1 MKVIVQSKLLLFGQW
16 ITRVQTNHP
25 LYQIIQRS
33 LTLLFPFV
41 LIGSLSQLIQLTLFN
56 RHSFIASIFHFSTWL
71 TKHNYMQV
79 PFNSLTSLTLGIVAA
94 IAAFA
99 TARYTAKYYGRDE
112 QLASIT
118 GLVAYLLLALR
129 YTPNGELTFNANLLG
144 MGALFFGLLVG
155 YLVGLVFRWLGK
167 AQQVANPH
175 NGSIV
180 GRSLDSLVPI
190 SLVVVTA
197 ILVGLLL
204 NWLEISILPDQVIL
218 KLQNLKANQTSLI
231 FSLGIG
237 VLVTILTFFGLTSMP
252 TLEQFGRD
260 GFAATANLNYAF
272 LHHTPW
278 HVPYPFT
285 LGTLYGPFG
294 AIGGTGGTLALVIA
308 IFLFSR
314 QRDQHLIGH
323 WSLMPVLFNF
333 NSAVLTGLPVLGNGL
348 YIIPFLLVPLVN
360 MGIAALAIALN
371 LMPAVVYNVPLGTP
385 GLLQAFIGTNG
396 NWMALVISLL
406 NVFVG
411 VLIYKP
417 FIQLANRLQEGVD
430 QDV

>member
-1 MKVIVQSKLLLFGQW
+1 
-16 ITRVQTNHP
+16 
-25 LYQIIQRS
+25 
-33 LTLLFPFV
+33 
-41 LIGSLSQLIQLTLFN
+41 
-56 RHSFIASIFHFSTWL
+56 
-71 TKHNYMQV
+71 
-79 PFNSLTSLTLGIVAA
+79 
-94 IAAFA
+94 
-99 TARYTAKYYGRDE
+99 
-112 QLASIT
+112 
-118 GLVAYLLLALR
+118 
-129 YTPNGELTFNANLLG
+129 
-144 MGALFFGLLVG
+144 
-155 YLVGLVFRWLGK
+155 
-167 AQQVANPH
+167 
-175 NGSIV
+175 
-180 GRSLDSLVPI
+180 
-190 SLVVVTA
+190 
-197 ILVGLLL
+197 
-204 NWLEISILPDQVIL
+204 
-218 KLQNLKANQTSLI
+218 
-231 FSLGIG
+231 
-237 VLVTILTFFGLTSMP
+237 MP

-314 QRDQHLIGH
+314 QRDQHLIGRR
-323 WSLMPVLFNF
+323 SLMPVLFNF